1 MEQEHQLSMTFRT
14 QINPKGY
21 GMSDYNPGM
30 LALRRLNT
38 RYDEQAAQITDF
50 NQRQADGENPDQ
62 NEFMRLLDQRSV
74 TQQAMEAQF
83 KLYEKPLK
91 TVMNETK

>member
-1 MEQEHQLSMTFRT
+1 
-14 QINPKGY
+14 
-21 GMSDYNPGM
+21 MSDYNPAM
-30 LALRRLNT
+30 AALRRLNT

-50 NQRQADGENPDQ
+50 NQRQADGENPDRD
-62 NEFMRLLDQRSV
+62 EFMKLLDQRSV

-83 KLYEKPLK
+83 KLHEKPLK

>member
-1 MEQEHQLSMTFRT
+1 M
-14 QINPKGY
+14 K
-21 GMSDYNPGM
+21 
-30 LALRRLNT
+30 
-38 RYDEQAAQITDF
+38 
-50 NQRQADGENPDQ
+50 
-62 NEFMRLLDQRSV
+62 LLDQRSV